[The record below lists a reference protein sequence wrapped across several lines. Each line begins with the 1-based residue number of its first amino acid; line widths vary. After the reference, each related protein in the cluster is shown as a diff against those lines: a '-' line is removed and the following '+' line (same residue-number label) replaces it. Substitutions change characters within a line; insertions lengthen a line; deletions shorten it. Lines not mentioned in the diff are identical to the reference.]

1 MKLKLLLKLAPRIS
15 SGSPSCAGNLRQP
28 SDNNIEA
35 EGFKSVTVQDKLK
48 EVIASGEKLK
58 YENLVALLE
67 NHPWEEATQELFE
80 KVEDYT
86 EYDNGDFNYDR
97 GGRTIIIFCRK
108 IAFSPKSII
117 QWIRD

>member
-35 EGFKSVTVQDKLK
+35 EGFKSITVQAKIK
-48 EVIASGEKLK
+48 EVIASDEKLK

-80 KVEDYT
+80 NDEDYT
-86 EYDNGDFNYDR
+86 DYDYRDFDYDNSNENVDEPEENIWKPLYCFHKNN
-97 GGRTIIIFCRK
+97 
-108 IAFSPKSII
+108 
-117 QWIRD
+117 

>member
-35 EGFKSVTVQDKLK
+35 EGFKSITVQAKIK

-67 NHPWEEATQELFE
+67 NHPWEEATQELF
-80 KVEDYT
+80 KNDEDYT
-86 EYDNGDFNYDR
+86 EYDYGDFDYD
-97 GGRTIIIFCRK
+97 
-108 IAFSPKSII
+108 SSNENVNEPVENN
-117 QWIRD
+117 